1 MENRIHGGVSES
13 ETKRWKQAVL
23 QIRFYLHA
31 KDFRCYPKRNGGA
44 TEGLILSREIK
55 TTNSDKDKTLELT
68 VEGKKRQV

>member
-1 MENRIHGGVSES
+1 M
-13 ETKRWKQAVL
+13 L
-23 QIRFYLHA
+23 QIRFYLRA